1 VGSGTGAVPGLPR
14 VRFPYPPAE
23 PVMLIFT

>member
-23 PVMLIFT
+23 PVM